1 VRNLISKMILPAM
14 VIGVFALFLPA
25 SAYAHVTVKPAEVL
39 SGEYQTF
46 TTSVPNE
53 KDVAVTAIKLVIPTD
68 ITLVTPTVKQGWK
81 IDTKKTSETVTE
93 INWSG
98 GTIDA
103 GLRDE
108 FTFSAKVPANKGEI
122 VWKAYQSYQDGSIV
136 AWDQKPAGDHSH
148 ATEDETKGPYSVTT
162 VSDEDVTEKET
173 TPESNVSNML
183 AFIVS
188 GVAVIVSLIA
198 IGRTI
203 KR

>member
-1 VRNLISKMILPAM
+1 MKKSISKTILSA
-14 VIGVFALFLPA
+14 VTIGVFALFLPT
-25 SAYAHVTVKPAEVL
+25 SAYAHVTVKPAEAL

-53 KDVAVTAIKLVIPTD
+53 KDIAVTAVKLMIPAD
-68 ITLVTPTVKQGWK
+68 VKSVTPTVKQGWE
-81 IDTKKTSETVTE
+81 IDTKKIGEDVTE

-98 GTIDA
+98 GTIAA

-108 FTFSAKVPANKGEI
+108 FTFSAKVPANKDEI
-122 VWKAYQSYQDGSIV
+122 VWKAYQTYQDGSIV
-136 AWDQKPAGDHSH
+136 AWDQKPAEDHSH
-148 ATEDETKGPYSVTT
+148 AVTDETKGPYSVTT
-162 VSDEDVTEKET
+162 VSDEDITEKEN

-198 IGRTI
+198 MGRTI